1 VIQLLLLLL
10 WARLAFGV
18 SLGSSPAALLLVAG
32 AVVFATVAT
41 GLLVAGLTVNR
52 EQVQPLGLAV
62 VVALSGLGGLWW
74 PQSMGPEWMEAVSP
88 ALYTTWA
95 MRGMN
100 DLVLRDRGLEAVQR
114 PLVVMTLYGLV
125 MLAIGVGLFR
135 ARSGAR

>member
-1 VIQLLLLLL
+1 
-10 WARLAFGV
+10 
-18 SLGSSPAALLLVAG
+18 
-32 AVVFATVAT
+32 
-41 GLLVAGLTVNR
+41 
-52 EQVQPLGLAV
+52 
-62 VVALSGLGGLWW
+62 
-74 PQSMGPEWMEAVSP
+74 
-88 ALYTTWA
+88 